1 MRIIVLNWK
10 RIGIAIRSHRF
21 DIYISLLWEMKYD
34 INLIDFCAQ
43 SELILVRTYAI
54 YIPLIFQ
61 VLISFRAV
69 KGCLKYG
76 WTLIVLEKSGIK
88 CRFQIIIFTQS
99 KILSKCNFRSKKN
112 PTGIYLH
119 SSFLLSYYILFLIND
134 FASIMDGLNSFMIWS
149 INCQG

>member
-1 MRIIVLNWK
+1 
-10 RIGIAIRSHRF
+10 
-21 DIYISLLWEMKYD
+21 MKYD

-76 WTLIVLEKSGIK
+76 WTLIVLKKKWDQMSISNYHFYTK
-88 CRFQIIIFTQS
+88 Q
-99 KILSKCNFRSKKN
+99 NFKQMQ
-112 PTGIYLH
+112 L
-119 SSFLLSYYILFLIND
+119 
-134 FASIMDGLNSFMIWS
+134 
-149 INCQG
+149 

>member
-1 MRIIVLNWK
+1 
-10 RIGIAIRSHRF
+10 
-21 DIYISLLWEMKYD
+21 MKYD

-76 WTLIVLEKSGIK
+76 WTLIVLEKKVGSNVDFK
-88 CRFQIIIFTQS
+88 
-99 KILSKCNFRSKKN
+99 L
-112 PTGIYLH
+112 
-119 SSFLLSYYILFLIND
+119 LFLHKAK
-134 FASIMDGLNSFMIWS
+134 F
-149 INCQG
+149 